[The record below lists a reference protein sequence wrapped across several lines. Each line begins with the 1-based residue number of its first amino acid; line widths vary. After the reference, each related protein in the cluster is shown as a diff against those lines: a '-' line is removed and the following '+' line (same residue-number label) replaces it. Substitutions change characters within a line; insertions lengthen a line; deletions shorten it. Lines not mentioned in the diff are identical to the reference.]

1 MNVAVAQDDG
11 DTRPPVRAAAKDA
24 WRRCIATGEVRPKSD
39 LIRFVAAPD
48 GTVVPDLAERLPGR
62 GMWLSPRPD
71 VIKAACARNAFAKA
85 AKAPLSVPEDLGEQV
100 ERLLIRR
107 CIESL
112 GLARRAG
119 AAVGGFEK
127 VASWVADGRAGL
139 LLQAADAAEDGRR
152 KLRAVAR
159 ARDPEVPVI
168 EVFSAQELNQAFG
181 ERTFAH
187 VAVQSG
193 RLADRICKEAAR
205 LGAWRRDAGLAG
217 QRGDT

>member
-1 MNVAVAQDDG
+1 MDGAVAIDDSG
-11 DTRPPVRAAAKDA
+11 TRRARWVDGADA
-24 WRRCIATGEVRPKSD
+24 CRRCIVTGEVRAKSA

-85 AKAPLSVPEDLGEQV
+85 AKAPLSVPEDLGEQI
-100 ERLLIRR
+100 ERLLIRC
-107 CIESL
+107 CIDSL

-127 VASWVADGRAGL
+127 AASWIAEGRAGL
-139 LLQAADAAEDGRR
+139 LLQAADAADDGRR
-152 KLRAVAR
+152 KLRAAAR
-159 ARDPEVPVI
+159 AQDPEVPVI
-168 EVFSAQELNQAFG
+168 EVFIAQELSRAFG
-181 ERTFAH
+181 DRAFVH

-193 RLADRICKEAAR
+193 RLADRIRAEADR
-205 LGAWRRDAGLAG
+205 LGALRPAAG
-217 QRGDT
+217 QSGDRGDM